1 MLAIQLKNLIKDVPD
16 MANIKIYVNKVNETR
31 QLRRFDLDFCQNGDV
46 VIDAE
51 YVAPVKKTIIKKED
65 MR

>member
-1 MLAIQLKNLIKDVPD
+1 MLAIQLKNLIKDVP
-16 MANIKIYVNKVNETR
+16 
-31 QLRRFDLDFCQNGDV
+31 DV